1 MPPDQAMHRP
11 ALRRPWPR
19 RALLAAPLGVAAAG
33 GVGFFVLLERM
44 RRGTYDPQG
53 FNNPLVGHK
62 IPDFTLAGVMGHDGF
77 DAGQLAAQTKPVLL
91 NFFAS
96 WCVPCVAESPYLAEI
111 AKAGLALWGVAYED
125 KPPELARFLGKYGNP
140 FKRLA
145 ADPSGMTAINWGV
158 YGVPES
164 FLIAPGGV
172 VHWHI
177 AQPLTPESINNQLA
191 PALKSLA

>member
-1 MPPDQAMHRP
+1 MASPV
-11 ALRRPWPR
+11 LTRRT
-19 RALLAAPLGVAAAG
+19 LLAAPLAITAAG

-44 RRGTYDPQG
+44 RRGTYNPQG

-62 IPDFTLAGVMGHDGF
+62 IPGFALAGVDGHHGF
-77 DAGQLAAQTKPVLL
+77 TASQLAAQTRPVLV

-96 WCVPCVAESPYLAEI
+96 WCVPCIAESPYLADI
-111 AKAGLALWGVAYED
+111 AKAGLDIWGIAYED
-125 KPPELARFLGKYGNP
+125 RPKALAGFLGKYGDP
-140 FKRLA
+140 FKHLA
-145 ADPSGMTAINWGV
+145 ADPTGRTAINWGV

-164 FLIAPGGV
+164 FLIAPGGI

-177 AQPLTPESINNQLA
+177 AQPLTPDSIDNQLK

>member
-1 MPPDQAMHRP
+1 MSSP
-11 ALRRPWPR
+11 AISR
-19 RALLAAPLGVAAAG
+19 RALLAAPLVVTAAG

-44 RRGTYDPQG
+44 RKGSYDPQG

-62 IPDFTLAGVMGHDGF
+62 IPDFDLAGADGHRGF
-77 DAGQLAAQTKPVLL
+77 NARQLAAQSRPVLV

-96 WCVPCVAESPYLAEI
+96 WCVPCIAESPYI
-111 AKAGLALWGVAYED
+111 ADVAKNGLDIWGIAYED
-125 KPPELARFLGKYGNP
+125 KPQALAAFLARYGNP
-140 FKRLA
+140 FKHLA
-145 ADPSGMTAINWGV
+145 ADPAGRTAINWGV

-172 VHWHI
+172 IRWHL
-177 AQPLTPESINNQLA
+177 AQPLTPDTIKNQLA